1 MTTVPEPIDWRDRA
15 IIYAI
20 LAAPFVIGMG
30 LTFFA
35 WLGGW

>member
-1 MTTVPEPIDWRDRA
+1 MMTVREPIDWRDRA

-20 LAAPFVIGMG
+20 LAAPFVVGMG

-35 WLGGW
+35 WFFEW